1 MDLWPRTYVGRAAA
15 DDAMHFAVTAAC
27 DKRLRRQKVVTIH
40 AFGARVCCN
49 RILRLPTRVHVA
61 AHPEDAVAARFE
73 GGDLPHRQEGSGSAA
88 TYHQVERG
96 AAAVECIAAEREEP
110 ASKTRLS
117 TSAADSH
124 SDGGDCVFEQ
134 LPDSFAG
141 RSGKRRAHRATEG
154 AEIMGKTAR
163 QQAGQLAIVRSAAEQ
178 KGGGEGRAHRGD
190 D

>member
-1 MDLWPRTYVGRAAA
+1 MRA
-15 DDAMHFAVTAAC
+15 
-27 DKRLRRQKVVTIH
+27 
-40 AFGARVCCN
+40 GARVCCN

-117 TSAADSH
+117 TSAANSH
-124 SDGGDCVFEQ
+124 SDGGDCVFKQ

-141 RSGKRRAHRATEG
+141 RSGKRPAHRATEG
-154 AEIMGKTAR
+154 AEIMAR
-163 QQAGQLAIVRSAAEQ
+163 VTHAILTMDH
-178 KGGGEGRAHRGD
+178 K
-190 D
+190 